1 MPMDAVCLGAVTEEL
16 RRAALGARIDKI
28 QQPTRDQIVL
38 LLPRGMRLLLN
49 AGGNQPRLQLTN
61 LLREN
66 PQQPPM
72 FCMLLRKHLTG
83 AKLVAVEQ
91 PEMERVVI
99 LTLEGRDEMGE
110 VKVRKLVLEAVGRQA
125 NLILLDEDGRIMDCM
140 RRVDLDLSEKRQLLP
155 GLFYHLPPAQAEKC
169 SPLSVTG
176 EELPALLQKADGEMQ
191 LDRWLLNTFFGLSP
205 LVCRE
210 IAYRTC
216 GATDGHIFALDD
228 AQRAALAREW
238 DALTARIREGRF
250 EPTMVVQG
258 GKPLDFSYFPITQ
271 YGTAAENVRYH
282 AFSELLDAFY
292 ETREK
297 TERMRRMGHDLLQTA
312 TSARDR
318 VRRKLAV
325 QEKEYATTQNRD
337 ALRKAGDLITAN
349 LYRMEKGATVLRAE
363 DYYEEG
369 CPEIEIRLD
378 PRLAPQQNAAKYY
391 KNYNKAKTAE
401 KMLSGQME
409 KGRAELDYLESILAE
424 LQQAEL
430 EQDLREIRAELK
442 ESGYIKQSAGE
453 KKQMRSKALKPRLF
467 RTSAGLF
474 VSVGR
479 NNRQNDQLTCKEAG
493 PRDIWFH
500 TQKIHGSHVILHTAG
515 AEPDEQ
521 SMTEAAMLAAYYSQ
535 AREGQNVPVDYTP
548 VRFVKKP
555 AGAKPGMVIYTTYQT
570 AYVTPD
576 AARVKALAEK

>member
-1 MPMDAVCLGAVTEEL
+1 MPMDAVCLGAAAAEL

-38 LLPRGMRLLLN
+38 LLPRGLRLLLN
-49 AGGNQPRLQLTN
+49 AGGNQPRLQLTT

-83 AKLVAVEQ
+83 AKLLAVEQ

-110 VKVRKLVLEAVGRQA
+110 LSRRKLVLEAVGRQA
-125 NLILLDEDGRIMDCM
+125 NLILLDEEDRIMDCM

-155 GLFYHLPPAQAEKC
+155 GLFYHLPPAQPEKR
-169 SPLSVTG
+169 SPLTVTG
-176 EELPALLQKADGEMQ
+176 EELLTLLQAADVELQ

-210 IAYRTC
+210 LAYRAC
-216 GATDGHIFALDD
+216 GTTDAHLFALEETE
-228 AQRAALAREW
+228 RAALAQEW
-238 DALTARIREGRF
+238 DALTARIRTGEF
-250 EPTMVVQG
+250 APTMVLQH
-258 GKPLDFSYFPITQ
+258 GKPLDYSYFPITQ
-271 YGTAAENVRYH
+271 YESAAETVEYDT
-282 AFSELLDAFY
+282 FSALLDAFY

-297 TERMRRMGHDLLQTA
+297 AERMRQLGHELLQTA

-318 VRRKLAV
+318 VRRKLAI
-325 QEKEYATTQNRD
+325 QEKEYATTQNRA

-349 LYRMEKGATVLRAE
+349 LYRMERGASVLRAE

-378 PRLAPQQNAAKYY
+378 PLLSPQQNAARYY

-401 KMLSGQME
+401 KILSEQME
-409 KGRAELDYLESILAE
+409 KGRVELDYLESILAE
-424 LQQAEL
+424 LHQAES
-430 EQDLREIRAELK
+430 EQEFREIRAELK
-442 ESGYIKQSAGE
+442 EAGYIKQRGNE
-453 KKQMRSKALKPRLF
+453 KKQMRSKALKPRIF
-467 RTSAGLF
+467 RSSTGLRI
-474 VSVGR
+474 SVGR

-500 TQKIHGSHVILHTAG
+500 TQKIHGSHVILHTEG
-515 AEPDEQ
+515 AEADEQ

-576 AARVKALAEK
+576 EALVKVLAET